1 MRIFKITTVKDD
13 NELVRSNENSLA
25 KKGMSQAEAEET
37 MRIIARLD
45 RLANLVAEEFHFEKE
60 DVMRDFFK
68 DLQLLKNPELINQLN
83 MNSTADMLSKQIIE
97 EWQENPEEF
106 NLVRNSAIDYIMKMS
121 DEKALNILR
130 QTLPQLQAPQRG
142 YYIGR
147 NNQRRI
153 R

>member
-130 QTLPQLQAPQRG
+130 QTLPQLQTPQRG